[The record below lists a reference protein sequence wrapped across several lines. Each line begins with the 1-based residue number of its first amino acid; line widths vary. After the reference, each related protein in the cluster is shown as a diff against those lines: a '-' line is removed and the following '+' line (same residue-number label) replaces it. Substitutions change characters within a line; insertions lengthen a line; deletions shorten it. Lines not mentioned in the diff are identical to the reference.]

1 MKFWSFDILWN
12 LNVFNTILR
21 AGFLPSYFRKEEKSA
36 ELLQIWLRSW
46 QTTARYATK
55 HQGEYFPSNL
65 YVKMLSSRYIYIYN
79 SPTGRVFFQIL
90 APTALEIPIS
100 LSMICFYKC
109 LVLENPPVPRKLQ
122 SLLSGKYGDSL
133 ELHVQTIGVWNS
145 RKLVLGCLWVEFVS
159 WEFWT
164 YHIVSL

>member
-1 MKFWSFDILWN
+1 MFSTQFYGL
-12 LNVFNTILR
+12 VFFLLISGRKKSQQNCFR
-21 AGFLPSYFRKEEKSA
+21 SGWEAGR
-36 ELLQIWLRSW
+36 LQQDMQQSIRGSISL
-46 QTTARYATK
+46 QT
-55 HQGEYFPSNL
+55 F
-65 YVKMLSSRYIYIYN
+65 MLKCSVPDTFTSIT
-79 SPTGRVFFQIL
+79 PPQEGFFFQIL

-109 LVLENPPVPRKLQ
+109 LVLENPPVPRKLH

-145 RKLVLGCLWVEFVS
+145 RKLVLGSLWVEFVS
-159 WEFWT
+159 WELWR

>member
-1 MKFWSFDILWN
+1 MFSTQFYGLVFFLLISGRKKSQQNCFRSGWEAGRLQQDIQQS
-12 LNVFNTILR
+12 I
-21 AGFLPSYFRKEEKSA
+21 K
-36 ELLQIWLRSW
+36 
-46 QTTARYATK
+46 
-55 HQGEYFPSNL
+55 GEYFPSNL

-145 RKLVLGCLWVEFVS
+145 RKLVLGSLWVEFVS
-159 WEFWT
+159 WELWT